1 MLENITPASERRW
14 LQSDQGQNA
23 SHGQT
28 RSTTGLLFFDWNNQA
43 RHVVKSD
50 RGGLINFAKS
60 DQVKMSSI
68 LKIAGAFL
76 QIQTFV
82 WEKKEK
88 SQQAKQFQEYIDTE
102 WAQISAPAK
111 YEWVMFSNAPETISA
126 SNYKHTKNLQHMKT
140 SAQCREFLKCFHLR
154 VA

>member
-1 MLENITPASERRW
+1 M
-14 LQSDQGQNA
+14 
-23 SHGQT
+23 
-28 RSTTGLLFFDWNNQA
+28 
-43 RHVVKSD
+43 VKSD

-60 DQVKMSSI
+60 YQVKMSSI

-111 YEWVMFSNAPETISA
+111 YE
-126 SNYKHTKNLQHMKT
+126 
-140 SAQCREFLKCFHLR
+140 
-154 VA
+154 